1 VFEAK
6 LTDLLL
12 GDEVACHLTAEGRP
26 SPVAERRR
34 VLDAGSTGCR
44 GGVRDA
50 VVVEDCPP
58 WWYKTDRCGG
68 RGRAAVVV
76 QDGPP
81 WWYSTDHRGGR
92 GRAAMVVRRAA
103 G

>member
-1 VFEAK
+1 MFEAK

-50 VVVEDCPP
+50 VVVEDWPP
-58 WWYKTDRCGG
+58 WWYKTDRRGG
-68 RGRAAVVV
+68 TVRTTVVV
-76 QDGPP
+76 EDRPP
-81 WWYSTDHRGGR
+81 WWWFDGLPDDAS
-92 GRAAMVVRRAA
+92 RAAHRR
-103 G
+103 